1 MSRASSLATHRRS
14 IRASLR
20 RLCVI
25 APDVD
30 ALIDA
35 YHALAGGPLDSSAAR
50 EAMHAPRRM
59 LGFVG
64 IGREDGAIIVRR
76 GVRMVRERPCQD
88 YTYNGGYVFVAPI
101 AWQSA
106 PSRLHAASVLADLLD
121 QAAASGPLGERPVV
135 RGGPVPWGDRGDLE
149 CPPLERV
156 RNAALPA
163 R

>member
-1 MSRASSLATHRRS
+1 MSRASLADHRRS
-14 IRASLR
+14 IRDSLR

-25 APDVD
+25 APDAD

-35 YHALAGGPLDSSAAR
+35 YHALASGPLDSSATR

-64 IGREDGAIIVRR
+64 IARETGAIAVRR

-88 YTYNGGYVFVAPI
+88 YTYNGSHVFVAPI
-101 AWQSA
+101 AWQRA

-135 RGGPVPWGDRGDLE
+135 RGGPVPWGARGDLE
-149 CPPLERV
+149 CPPRERV
-156 RNAALPA
+156 ANAALPA